1 MARMTIAID
10 TQLLHA
16 ARAKA
21 AQQGTSVNEIC
32 RQAIERFVCGAGDV
46 EARLA
51 RLSVLAKKALRSEA
65 GLGAEPL
72 WSGRAALYAGSPP
85 R

>member
-10 TQLLHA
+10 AQVLHA

-32 RQAIERFVCGAGDV
+32 REAVERFVYCVGDV

-51 RLSVLAKKALRSEA
+51 RLNVLAKKTRRA
-65 GLGAEPL
+65 GHGAEPL
-72 WSGRAALYAGSPP
+72 WPGRAALYAGSPP
-85 R
+85 Q